1 MINGSLQ
8 DIAGQFAL
16 PSRNLSHFPLSD
28 LVCGAGVSAVGRA
41 AAVVGGQLT
50 RPSGGSDL
58 VHTPHLPVLF
68 LIFGLVG
75 MLHVSPI

>member
-1 MINGSLQ
+1 MGPCKILQ
-8 DIAGQFAL
+8 DNL
-16 PSRNLSHFPLSD
+16 PFLLETSVIFHSQTWCVGRGSR
-28 LVCGAGVSAVGRA
+28 GGGGRA